1 MTKLMPDDWRY
12 AAHAVDVE
20 TAKFIVL
27 AHGCWDILHLG
38 HIRHLQEAK
47 SLGDKLIVSVTDD
60 PHVNKG
66 IGRPHFS
73 CTERM
78 EALRALDCV
87 DQVIVSRSGSAIE
100 NINAIRPAIYVKG
113 IDYADSNDA
122 GLKLEQDAVEAV
134 GGKLHITHT
143 RKWSSSRLINAERFD
158 EKTQAYLDGARRF
171 LPAIREAFEKA
182 RHLKALFVGEM
193 IIDEYRYVRT
203 LGRASKEPLVAT
215 VEDHIERYDG
225 GVTAA
230 ALNAQAVSR
239 SEYWLTEPCPI
250 IKTRFVSTDYNRKLF
265 EVYSREHV
273 GLRNDRDRLH
283 AVLAQ
288 QIEGAD
294 VVVALDFGH
303 GLITNET
310 RVILQKA
317 KFLAVNAQS
326 NSANYGFNP
335 VTKWLKANYVCVD
348 APEARLATQDQSGSI
363 EGVIKDLADRMECQR
378 FIITHG
384 HVGTVTLDANLP
396 CRQVPVFTKEVVD
409 TMGAGDAFLAVT
421 APLIAAGLDLEAAAI
436 VGNVAGAIK
445 VGIVGHRRS
454 IQRDELIGT
463 VESLL
468 K

>member
-1 MTKLMPDDWRY
+1 MISVTPFPYRDMQR
-12 AAHAVDVE
+12 
-20 TAKFIVL
+20 IVL
-27 AHGCWDILHLG
+27 AHGVFDLLHLG

-47 SLGDKLIVSVTDD
+47 SLGDRLIVSVTDD

-100 NINAIRPAIYVKG
+100 NINAIKPAVYVKG
-113 IDYADSNDA
+113 VDYADDHDE
-122 GLKLEQDAVEAV
+122 GLQGEKSAVEAV
-134 GGKLHITHT
+134 GGRLHITHT

-171 LPAIREAFEKA
+171 LPAIREALDKA
-182 RHLKALFVGEM
+182 KDLKVLFVGEP

-203 LGRASKEPLVAT
+203 LNKSSKEPLVAT
-215 VEDHIERYDG
+215 VYDHQEEFHG
-225 GVTAA
+225 GVWAA
-230 ALNAQAVSR
+230 SYNAKAISP
-239 SEYWLTEPCPI
+239 SSSIIPCGDTVI
-250 IKTRFVSTDYNRKLF
+250 TKTRYVSADYNRKLF
-265 EVYSREHV
+265 EVYSRDHV
-273 GLRNDRDRLH
+273 DLDEEDRSEFHGDLKDH
-283 AVLAQ
+283 VAS
-288 QIEGAD
+288 AD
-294 VVVALDFGH
+294 VVVAIDFGH
-303 GLITNET
+303 GLINNAT
-310 RVILQKA
+310 RAILQKA

-348 APEARLATQDQSGSI
+348 AVEARLAVQDQTGSI
-363 EGVIKDLADRMECQR
+363 EGVIKDLADSMECRQ
-378 FIITHG
+378 FIVTHG
-384 HVGTVTLDANLP
+384 YHGTITLDANFVS
-396 CRQVPVFTKEVVD
+396 RQVPVFATEVVD
-409 TMGAGDAFLAVT
+409 TIGAGDAFLAVT
-421 APLIAAGLDLEAAAI
+421 APLIAVGLELEAAAI

-454 IQRDELIGT
+454 IQRDELVGT